1 MRRQPDE
8 RNPVLRRKSFIEL
21 VVPDIH
27 LMPDARCHHCAD
39 ARCTLPAAI
48 AVLGIYFKRAAIM
61 AAAAATATATVAA
74 KAAAAAAEAARP
86 APAVALTPVVPAAPV
101 PPVAA
106 EQPAEA
112 APLVAPDMTPELVAV
127 IAAAVQLT
135 LRDAYRIH
143 AIVPVAGHDWAHEG
157 RRQIFASHQIR

>member
-1 MRRQPDE
+1 MHSLLLAEVTDQKTISAT
-8 RNPVLRRKSFIEL
+8 LRIGDSTVFQLDGLL
-21 VVPDIH
+21 VVFIA
-27 LMPDARCHHCAD
+27 LGLAW
-39 ARCTLPAAI
+39 AAI

-101 PPVAA
+101 PPVAPVV
-106 EQPAEA
+106 PAEA

>member
-1 MRRQPDE
+1 MHSLLLAEVTDQKTISAT
-8 RNPVLRRKSFIEL
+8 LRIGDSTVFQLDGLL
-21 VVPDIH
+21 VVFIA
-27 LMPDARCHHCAD
+27 LGLAW
-39 ARCTLPAAI
+39 AAI

-61 AAAAATATATVAA
+61 AASAATATATVAA
-74 KAAAAAAEAARP
+74 KAAAEAARP

-101 PPVAA
+101 PPVAPVV
-106 EQPAEA
+106 PAEA